1 MKYEQ
6 RSKEASCQPTK
17 FASIIS
23 KSWLTTNT
31 SRFEMENKATEAT
44 EYTQLSGRK
53 LARKKL
59 KNGKISTVWNYTIA
73 K

>member
-1 MKYEQ
+1 
-6 RSKEASCQPTK
+6 
-17 FASIIS
+17 
-23 KSWLTTNT
+23 
-31 SRFEMENKATEAT
+31 MENKATEAT